1 MPMRIT
7 GIRAFRQLQPF
18 RDGHYAT
25 SGGTA
30 SGFDSVLVAV
40 DTDQEVTGWG
50 EAAPLGSFYSEAFP
64 SGARAGVAELAPHL
78 IGEDAAQPVRLV
90 RRMDTVMRGQ
100 PYIKSALD
108 MACWDAAARGHGQP
122 LCEALGGRF
131 GDSVALYRSIP
142 PVAPAAAAE
151 LARRHL
157 HGGYRRLQVKVG
169 GDPAVDAE
177 RLAAVRAAAG
187 PEVVLYADAN
197 GGWSTGDARRF
208 LHSTANLQYTLEQP
222 CGSLDECRTVRA
234 ACPHPLVLDESI
246 TSARELL
253 RAWSD
258 GIADGV
264 TVKIARL
271 GGITRAAAVRD
282 LAVELGLAVT
292 VEDTGGASIDTA
304 AMIHLSLSTPVE
316 LRTHTVDFSSWVT
329 VANAEGVPAAR
340 NGTLSAPVGP
350 GLGVYVHEPA
360 LGEPFYSSAA

>member
-1 MPMRIT
+1 MRIT
-7 GIRAFRQLQPF
+7 GVRAFRQLQPF
-18 RDGHYAT
+18 RDGQYSTAGGAAT
-25 SGGTA
+25 
-30 SGFDSVLVAV
+30 GFDSVLVAV
-40 DTDQEVTGWG
+40 DTEHGVTGWG

-78 IGEDAAQPVRLV
+78 IGEDASQPLRLV
-90 RRMDTVMRGQ
+90 RRMDAVMRGQ
-100 PYIKSALD
+100 AYVKSALD
-108 MACWDAAARGHGQP
+108 MACWDAAARSREQP

-142 PVAPAAAAE
+142 PVAPPAAAE

-169 GDPAVDAE
+169 GDPSVDAE

-187 PEVVLYADAN
+187 PSVVLYADAN
-197 GGWSTGDARRF
+197 GGWSSADARRF
-208 LHSTANLQYTLEQP
+208 LRAAAGQQFILEQP
-222 CGSLDECRTVRA
+222 CATLEECRVVRA
-234 ACPHPLVLDESI
+234 ACPHPMALDESI
-246 TSARELL
+246 SSTRALL
-253 RAWSD
+253 QAWQE

-271 GGITRAAAVRD
+271 GGVTRAAAMRD
-282 LAVELGLAVT
+282 LAVELGLEVT
-292 VEDTGGASIDTA
+292 VEDTGGSSIDTA
-304 AMIHLSLSTPVE
+304 AMVHLSLSTPAD

-329 VANAEGVPAAR
+329 VANAEGVPVAR

-360 LGEPFYSSAA
+360 LGEPFFRTPA